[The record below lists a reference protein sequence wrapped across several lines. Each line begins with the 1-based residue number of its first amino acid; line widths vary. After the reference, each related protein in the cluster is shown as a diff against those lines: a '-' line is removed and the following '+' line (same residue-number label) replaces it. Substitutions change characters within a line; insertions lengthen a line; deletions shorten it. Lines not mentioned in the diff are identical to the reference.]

1 MKLLLLN
8 GSLVKPMLALAVA
21 GTSFMQC
28 VARAAIEHPGEL
40 GLIERDSTAENPPST
55 VKPAGHGAIRG
66 VNIGGVFLIEAFI
79 KPSLFDQFSH
89 MSDAEMPVDEYT
101 FSKEL
106 GKEEAK
112 RQLEE
117 HWDTFVT
124 RDHLEKLVGFGI
136 NWIRIPVGYWAF
148 NLTRE
153 EPYVDGQLPYI
164 ERMLGWS
171 RDLGL
176 KVQLDL
182 HGVPGSQNGFDNS
195 GRRGNT
201 TWLDQRINIDRAM
214 DVLTKLADLAN
225 KWPDVVYAIEAINE
239 PSKYSTPL
247 EKVRSFYEEAYTTV
261 RNIAPDLMFMT
272 HDTFA
277 DTHEWNVLVNTTWE
291 NHVMDSHLY
300 QMFNEWVVTFN
311 ESTHINL
318 VYDTAKNITIFDNT
332 TRRVVVGEFSV
343 ATHDC
348 TKYINGL
355 GRGTRWEGTLPDM
368 TKPNCPTTNC
378 TCTGNYGSDY
388 TQFTDEYKA
397 FLKNY
402 MDAQLDVYDGQLLGW
417 FYWNFRTEGAPEW
430 DYLLGV
436 EQGWIPKFPRTAFP
450 KGSSSSSD
458 KSDNS
463 AGSSSSAVSL
473 TGSRTEHG
481 FVLQSIGILAL
492 VTLVFF

>member
-1 MKLLLLN
+1 
-8 GSLVKPMLALAVA
+8 
-21 GTSFMQC
+21 MQC
-28 VARAAIEHPGEL
+28 VAARSHWSSPGEL
-40 GLIERDSTAENPPST
+40 ARPEDPPST

-89 MSDAEMPVDEYT
+89 MSDAEMP
-101 FSKEL
+101 EL

-124 RDHLEKLVGFGI
+124 RDHLEKLVEVGI

-201 TWLDQRINIDRAM
+201 TWLDQRVNIDRAM
-214 DVLTKLADLAN
+214 DVLTKLADMAN

-277 DTHEWNVLVNTTWE
+277 DTYEWNVLVNTTWE

-332 TRRVVVGEFSV
+332 TRRVVVGEFS
-343 ATHDC
+343 
-348 TKYINGL
+348 
-355 GRGTRWEGTLPDM
+355 
-368 TKPNCPTTNC
+368 PNCPTTNC

-450 KGSSSSSD
+450 KGS
-458 KSDNS
+458 DNS
-463 AGSSSSAVSL
+463 AGSSSSA
-473 TGSRTEHG
+473 EHG

-492 VTLVFF
+492 AILVLF